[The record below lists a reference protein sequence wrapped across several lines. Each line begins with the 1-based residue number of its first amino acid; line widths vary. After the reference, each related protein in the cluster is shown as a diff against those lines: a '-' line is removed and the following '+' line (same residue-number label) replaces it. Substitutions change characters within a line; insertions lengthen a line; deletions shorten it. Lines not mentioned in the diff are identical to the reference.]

1 MLEQYDPK
9 PLLLKIFEVQRLLR
23 VGRSTVYKLL
33 AEDPDFPRPVKVT
46 SKAVAW
52 RREDLEKWVA
62 SRPDVE
68 VHAAK
73 ARTARAASAPQANA
87 A

>member
-1 MLEQYDPK
+1 MFQYDPK
-9 PLLLKIFEVQRLLR
+9 PLLLKIGEVQRLLR

-33 AEDPDFPRPVKVT
+33 AEDPDFPRPVHVT
-46 SKAVAW
+46 SKSVAW
-52 RREDLEKWVA
+52 RREDLEKWVQ
-62 SRPDVE
+62 SRPEVE

-73 ARTARAASAPQANA
+73 ARTVRAASVPEATA